1 MADTPRT
8 ALLAGASGLVG
19 DALLSLLV
27 TSQHYRRVHAL
38 LRRTRQGIEASAKL
52 TIHQVDFER
61 LPAAF
66 PNVDDVFI
74 ALGTTIKIAGSEAA
88 FRRVDFDFVV
98 NVARAALTAGAT
110 RLAVVSAIGADP
122 TSRIFYNRV
131 KGEMEIAVM
140 QIGYE
145 SVIIAQ
151 PSLLLGNRAPLG
163 QPPRTSEVWAAR
175 LLAPLGRMMPRSV
188 RPIPARAVASAM
200 LAAMLDAKPGV
211 HVLKSGSMQ
220 EMAEM
225 KS

>member
-1 MADTPRT
+1 VVATPRT

-27 TSQHYRRVHAL
+27 ASPHYRSVHAL

-151 PSLLLGNRAPLG
+151 PSLLLGNRAALG

-175 LLAPLGRMMPRSV
+175 LLAPLGWMMPRSV